1 MKALVAGWNRFWFE
15 PVSTATVAVM
25 RIAFGALVFV
35 WTLTLLPDLR
45 AFYTSS
51 GILPA
56 QPRIAWTWGLLQHS
70 DSMTMVVIV
79 WCVLLLGSIGVML
92 GYRTRL
98 SSLLTFVT
106 LLAFQR
112 RNPWVINTGDWFL
125 RMVAFYILLTPA
137 GAALSLDRWR
147 TARHAFWEFPRRA
160 PWGQRLI
167 QIQLSAGY
175 LFSVWAKVQGTTW
188 NNGTAVSYALRIGD
202 FSRFAPPGVLSH
214 SLIASNIFT
223 FGALA
228 TELSLVVLVW
238 NRRCRPWVLAAGIVM
253 HLLID
258 VTLLVGFFSYEIFI
272 GYVAFV
278 PEERME
284 AVLQW
289 VRTRIQTP
297 PATTVQPK
305 RSRTSPSRGPADR
318 DRERAAGARA

>member
-1 MKALVAGWNRFWFE
+1 MKALVAAWNRFWFE
-15 PVSTATVAVM
+15 PVSTATIAVM

-35 WTLTLLPDLR
+35 WALTLLPDLR

-51 GILPA
+51 GILPQ
-56 QPRIAWTWGLLQHS
+56 QPHIAWTWGLLQHS
-70 DSMTMVVIV
+70 GSMTAVVAV
-79 WCVLLLGSIGVML
+79 WCALLVGSIGVML

-98 SSLLTFVT
+98 SSLITFVT
-106 LLAFQR
+106 LLAIQR

-147 TARHAFWEFPRRA
+147 TARDDFWEFPHHA

-202 FSRFAPPGVLSH
+202 FSRFAPPGALSH
-214 SLIASNIFT
+214 SLIASNILT
-223 FGALA
+223 FGSLA

-278 PEERME
+278 PEGSME
-284 AVLQW
+284 AALQRL
-289 VRTRIQTP
+289 RTRIQTP
-297 PATTVQPK
+297 PARTAPRS
-305 RSRTSPSRGPADR
+305 RSRTQPSHGSGDR
-318 DRERAAGARA
+318 DRGRAGARA